1 MPGIPYFGFPNFYR
15 RNYYYNNYY
24 NNQHLRKP
32 SPNNN
37 SGSNIS
43 SSNSN
48 FNASVSTNNN
58 TLVENKNKTEHSD
71 RSFNKKNPDNSC
83 LFELFGLK
91 LYFDDILLVSLIYF
105 LYNEGVKDEGLFIA
119 LILLLLS

>member
-24 NNQHLRKP
+24 NNQHLRK
-32 SPNNN
+32 SSTIN
-37 SGSNIS
+37 SESNIS
-43 SSNSN
+43 SSNPN
-48 FNASVSTNNN
+48 LNTSVSTNNN
-58 TLVENKNKTEHSD
+58 TLVENNNKTEHSD
-71 RSFNKKNPDNSC
+71 RFFDKKNPDNSC

-91 LYFDDILLVSLIYF
+91 LYLDDILLVCLIYF
-105 LYNEGVKDEGLFIA
+105 LYNEGVKDESLFIA

>member
-15 RNYYYNNYY
+15 RNYYSNYY
-24 NNQHLRKP
+24 NSHRLRN
-32 SPNNN
+32 SSNTN

-58 TLVENKNKTEHSD
+58 ALVENNNKTEHSNK
-71 RSFNKKNPDNSC
+71 SFNKKNPDNSC

>member
-24 NNQHLRKP
+24 NNQHLRQP
-32 SPNNN
+32 SSTIN

-43 SSNSN
+43 SSNPN
-48 FNASVSTNNN
+48 FNASVSTNNT
-58 TLVENKNKTEHSD
+58 TLVENTNKSENSD
-71 RSFNKKNPDNSC
+71 KFFNKKSPDNSC

-91 LYFDDILLVSLIYF
+91 LYFDDILLISLIYF